1 MKSQNIDTLQWTP
14 SERLRK
20 VLFIKKKGDTY
31 DKSFA
36 EALTSAKRCYDVRI
50 VEELD
55 GGDTIRISYL
65 QEAGFDDKKGK
76 AYMAFLPSI
85 SLNGIGIYRWYEPVE
100 EPVEEDGPLP
110 AIDNEEAE

>member
-1 MKSQNIDTLQWTP
+1 MKNQNIDTLQWTP

-36 EALTSAKRCYDVRI
+36 EALTSAKLYYDVRI
-50 VEELD
+50 VEELN
-55 GGDTIRISYL
+55 GGTIRISYL
-65 QEAGFDDKKGK
+65 QEAGFDDKEGK

-100 EPVEEDGPLP
+100 EEEPLP
-110 AIDNEEAE
+110 DIDEPGIAK

>member
-1 MKSQNIDTLQWTP
+1 MKNQTIDTLQWTP

-50 VEELD
+50 VEELED
-55 GGDTIRISYL
+55 GSIRISYL
-65 QEAGFDDKKGK
+65 YNVGFDYKSGK
-76 AYMAFLPSI
+76 AYMAFFPTI
-85 SLNGIGIYRWYEPVE
+85 TINGLGIYRWYEPVE
-100 EPVEEDGPLP
+100 EQEPI
-110 AIDNEEAE
+110 AH

>member
-50 VEELD
+50 VEELED
-55 GGDTIRISYL
+55 GSIRISYL
-65 QEAGFDDKKGK
+65 YMFGFDGREGK
-76 AYMAFLPSI
+76 AYMDFFPAI
-85 SLNGIGIYRWYEPVE
+85 NINGLGIYRWYEPVE
-100 EPVEEDGPLP
+100 EQEPI
-110 AIDNEEAE
+110 AH

>member
-50 VEELD
+50 VEELK
-55 GGDTIRISYL
+55 GGGISISY
-65 QEAGFDDKKGK
+65 
-76 AYMAFLPSI
+76 
-85 SLNGIGIYRWYEPVE
+85 LNGIGVNEETGLPLLMFSNGGFTWNWDESVGEEEPVEPQEPVEPVE
-100 EPVEEDGPLP
+100 E
-110 AIDNEEAE
+110 

>member
-36 EALTSAKRCYDVRI
+36 EALASAKRCYDVRI
-50 VEELD
+50 VEELS
-55 GGDTIRISYL
+55 GGSIAISYL
-65 QEAGFDDKKGK
+65 YRVGVNEKTGLPVMMFSNGGFTWNWDESVEDQ
-76 AYMAFLPSI
+76 
-85 SLNGIGIYRWYEPVE
+85 PVI
-100 EPVEEDGPLP
+100 DIDP
-110 AIDNEEAE
+110 APETTPETN

>member
-50 VEELD
+50 VEEYED
-55 GGDTIRISYL
+55 GSIRISYL
-65 QEAGFDDKKGK
+65 CETGVDGK
-76 AYMAFLPSI
+76 TGLAYMMFSKGGFTWNWDE
-85 SLNGIGIYRWYEPVE
+85 SVEDQPVGGD
-100 EPVEEDGPLP
+100 DGPVIDDP
-110 AIDNEEAE
+110 APETN

>member
-50 VEELD
+50 VEELK
-55 GGDTIRISYL
+55 GGGTIRISYL
-65 QEAGFDDKKGK
+65 T
-76 AYMAFLPSI
+76 
-85 SLNGIGIYRWYEPVE
+85 GIGVDGKTGLPYMMFSNGGLAWKWDESVEDQPVGGDDDTV
-100 EPVEEDGPLP
+100 PDIDP
-110 AIDNEEAE
+110 APETD

>member
-1 MKSQNIDTLQWTP
+1 MKNQTIDTLQWTP

-50 VEELD
+50 VEELS
-55 GGDTIRISYL
+55 GGNIAISYL
-65 QEAGFDDKKGK
+65 TGIGVDEKSGLP
-76 AYMAFLPSI
+76 YMMF
-85 SLNGIGIYRWYEPVE
+85 LNGGFTWNWDEPVGGDDGDQ
-100 EPVEEDGPLP
+100 PVTLLT
-110 AIDNEEAE
+110 

>member
-50 VEELD
+50 VEEFED
-55 GGDTIRISYL
+55 GNIDISYL
-65 QEAGFDDKKGK
+65 YRIGVNKKTGLYQMGFSSGSFTWIWDGK
-76 AYMAFLPSI
+76 A
-85 SLNGIGIYRWYEPVE
+85 E
-100 EPVEEDGPLP
+100 EQFNPDL
-110 AIDNEEAE
+110 

>member
-50 VEELD
+50 VEELED
-55 GGDTIRISYL
+55 GSICISYL
-65 QEAGFDDKKGK
+65 YKFGLDEMEGK
-76 AYMAFLPSI
+76 AYMDFFPSI
-85 SLNGIGIYRWYEPVE
+85 RLNGFGIYRWYEPVE
-100 EPVEEDGPLP
+100 EEEPVP
-110 AIDNEEAE
+110 IDERH

>member
-1 MKSQNIDTLQWTP
+1 MKNQTIDTLQWTP

-50 VEELD
+50 VEEFED
-55 GGDTIRISYL
+55 GTIRISYL
-65 QEAGFDDKKGK
+65 YRIGVNQETGLTTMMF
-76 AYMAFLPSI
+76 I
-85 SLNGIGIYRWYEPVE
+85 NGNFAWTWNEPTE
-100 EPVEEDGPLP
+100 EKY
-110 AIDNEEAE
+110 IDNPLIPFAPPNQ